1 MRKITPTLLII
12 CALIMTACQKRE
24 TGAIVA
30 QGVVD
35 GSILTL
41 KSQVAGSVVI
51 HVKAGQEVK
60 QNDLLAEVDRQ
71 KLDTQLAAL
80 ELDKAEM
87 ALNRLSLAKSIRL
100 TGRQLAYFKH
110 QDQRFTRLADNGS
123 LPREKKEGM
132 ELQRLQVETQLFDL
146 GQKVAQLDLTEK
158 KLAVRESQLNLQL
171 ADHVFHANRGGW
183 ILETHL
189 ESGETVFP
197 GSAILDLLTDDDLT
211 IDIFLEEKELSG
223 IAVAGP
229 AEVMVD
235 GREAPLPA
243 LIQTISRQA
252 EFSSKYI
259 ISEKE
264 RQSLLY
270 KVTIGLPPDPSLKI
284 GQPVSVRLHPKG

>member
-1 MRKITPTLLII
+1 MRKITPILLII
-12 CALIMTACQKRE
+12 GAFLLGACQKRE
-24 TGAIVA
+24 NGAIVA

-35 GSILTL
+35 GTILTL

-51 HVKAGQEVK
+51 HVKAGQEVR
-60 QNDLLAEVDRQ
+60 QNDLIAEVDRQ
-71 KLDTQLAAL
+71 KLDTQMAAL

-87 ALNRLSLAKSIRL
+87 ALSRISLAKSIRL
-100 TGRQLAYFKH
+100 TERQLAYFKH
-110 QDQRFTRLADNGS
+110 QDQRFSRLVDKGS
-123 LPREKKEGM
+123 LPLEKKEGM
-132 ELQRLQVETQLFDL
+132 ELQRLQAETQLFDL
-146 GQKVAQLDLTEK
+146 GQKMAQLDLTEK
-158 KLAVRESQLNLQL
+158 KLSVRESQLNLQL
-171 ADHVFHANRGGW
+171 ADHVFHAKRRGW

-211 IDIFLEEKELSG
+211 IDIFLEEIELSG
-223 IAVAGP
+223 IAVAGQ

-235 GREAPLPA
+235 GREASLPA
-243 LIQTISRQA
+243 RVQTISRQA

-270 KVTIGLPPDPSLKI
+270 KVTIGLPPDSSLKI
-284 GQPVSVRLHPKG
+284 GQPVSVRIHPKG

>member
-1 MRKITPTLLII
+1 MRKFTPILLIVS
-12 CALIMTACQKRE
+12 ALIIAACQKRE
-24 TGAIVA
+24 AGSIVA

-41 KSQVAGSVVI
+41 KSQVAGSIVI
-51 HVKAGQEVK
+51 HVKAGQEVM

-71 KLDTQLAAL
+71 KLDTQMAAL

-87 ALNRLSLAKSIRL
+87 ALNRVSLAKSIRL
-100 TGRQLAYFKH
+100 TERQLEYFKH
-110 QDQRFTRLADNGS
+110 QDQRFTRLADSGS
-123 LPREKKEGM
+123 LPQEKKEGM
-132 ELQRLQVETQLFDL
+132 ELQRLQAETQLFDL
-146 GQKVAQLDLTEK
+146 RQKMAQFDLTEK
-158 KLAVRESQLNLQL
+158 KLSVRKSQLHLQM
-171 ADHVFHANRGGW
+171 ADHVFHAQHSGW
-183 ILETHL
+183 ILDTHL

-243 LIQTISRQA
+243 RVQAISRQA

-270 KVTIGLPPDPSLKI
+270 KVTIELPPDPSLKI
-284 GQPVSVRLHPKG
+284 GQPVSVRIHPKG